1 MRLLPLLISVSL
13 LSGCSA
19 LDLVVPQYYK
29 SDVAVRARQADEQ
42 RVADFNS
49 GNLTL
54 TPAPVIAQ
62 PTKHLQSVEQVEA
75 ENNVEN
81 CSMVARMVSLV
92 SVLRD
97 QGISPLDTASRIHVQ
112 HDYPLDPILREAYL
126 NPGKTP
132 AQAQMAAMVHCT
144 TIGYVAMREEL
155 IRKDEDH
162 MVASILNIR
171 KDILALKIAKK
182 LSYNN

>member
-1 MRLLPLLISVSL
+1 M
-13 LSGCSA
+13 
-19 LDLVVPQYYK
+19 
-29 SDVAVRARQADEQ
+29 
-42 RVADFNS
+42 
-49 GNLTL
+49 
-54 TPAPVIAQ
+54 
-62 PTKHLQSVEQVEA
+62 
-75 ENNVEN
+75 
-81 CSMVARMVSLV
+81 
-92 SVLRD
+92 
-97 QGISPLDTASRIHVQ
+97 
-112 HDYPLDPILREAYL
+112 REAYL